1 MLQNVLQTQ
10 QQNFACVQVVKA
22 NLDKSCHKQI
32 TKVTITAQ
40 FLGRKKIKGRYIY
53 CN

>member
-10 QQNFACVQVVKA
+10 QQQNLACVQVVKA

-32 TKVTITAQ
+32 TKMTITAQ
-40 FLGRKKIKGRYIY
+40 FLGKKKRKIY
-53 CN
+53 LL

>member
-1 MLQNVLQTQ
+1 MH
-10 QQNFACVQVVKA
+10 AGCKGY

-40 FLGRKKIKGRYIY
+40 FLGKEKKEDIFIVTK
-53 CN
+53 